1 MQDLR
6 VVLIGKAYIFHADLT
21 VHLRQFDCIR
31 RVVQLRRGAHDLQ
44 KALKACRAVGKQLRK
59 VRKLADG
66 VDKGRDIERERQKI
80 DGVHL
85 PLHDEQ
91 AAHSHDGH
99 GQGACKNSITA
110 MKIPISRWNI
120 FLGGLVNVVRAV
132 EFFLLNVLVGEC
144 LGRANAGEGGFDV
157 SVDRASLFLHAA
169 GGLAHRLTAR
179 DNDRN
184 EHRDHDRH
192 DQCQPPLDCCH
203 DSQRTH
209 DGHER
214 DEQVLRPVVGKFGDL
229 KEVGRHAAHQLAG
242 AVAVEKLK
250 AQLLHMAEQGRA
262 DISLYTDAKGVAPV
276 GDNEIQHRPQRIR
289 CQHDQHD
296 RKERAVCALRQQR
309 AHGVTRDNGVCQID
323 HRHDQRAGHVEKN
336 SPRWGLKKDR
346 KIEKPDRFRYCSVVM
361 IFAPFLIFVCIIP
374 GVSADCK
381 PLRSAYFSGRIA
393 PKRGEAYD

>member
-1 MQDLR
+1 MAVNGDRTTGHVVKAGDQLAERTLAAAGRSDDGDGLAR
-6 VVLIGKAYIFHADLT
+6 RDVQGHIVQNFGIVLIGKAYIFHADLT

-31 RVVQLRRGAHDLQ
+31 RVVQFRRGAHDLQ
-44 KALKACRAVGKQLRK
+44 KTIKACRAVGEQFRE
-59 VRKLADG
+59 VCQLADG
-66 VDKGRDIERERQKI
+66 VDKGRNIERKRQKI

-91 AAHSHDGH
+91 TAHGYDSHRQRTRKKLHHGH
-99 GQGACKNSITA
+99 ENAHFP
-110 MKIPISRWNI
+110 MEHL
-120 FLGGLVNVVRAV
+120 FGGLVNVVRAV
-132 EFFLLNVLVGEC
+132 EFFLLNMFVGKR
-144 LGRANAGEGGFDV
+144 LGRANAGQGGFDV
-157 SVDRASLFLHAA
+157 SVDRAGLFLHTA

-192 DQCQPPLDCCH
+192 DQCQPPLDCRH
-203 DSQRTH
+203 DGQRTH

-229 KEVGRHAAHQLAG
+229 KEVGRHAAHQLTG

-250 AQLLHMAEQGRA
+250 AQLLHVTEQGRA
-262 DISLYTDAKGVAPV
+262 DISLYTDAEGVAPV

-323 HRHDQRAGHVEKN
+323 HRHDQCTGHVEKKQ
-336 SPRWGLKKDR
+336 PPVGL
-346 KIEKPDRFRYCSVVM
+346 EE
-361 IFAPFLIFVCIIP
+361 
-374 GVSADCK
+374 G
-381 PLRSAYFSGRIA
+381 
-393 PKRGEAYD
+393 